1 MAQSGGEKEETG
13 NALETATSAGSR
25 AQPASDYDPND
36 TMRGRAAARQTLA
49 ARLSDLVG
57 LNQDRDQR
65 TWRGNLFDWFVKR
78 RELGP
83 LIGLLVAIVGFNSQ
97 TPYFFSQTS
106 LTAITTLA
114 APVCVVSIA
123 VSFLLI
129 SGEFDLSV
137 GTMYGFTPIVWII
150 LFKYNGIDPAVAL
163 AIAILISLGFG
174 LLNGIAVVV
183 FRVPS
188 FIATLGTFFLLE
200 GLDNLL
206 IGGGDLVVTNNVP
219 LMSAMG
225 ERLGT
230 TPFYAPILYALVL
243 IAITW
248 FIFTRT
254 TYGNWSAAA
263 GVSGGVVAKSMGVP
277 VARVKLTNFM
287 VTAALAGFA
296 GCLESSYL
304 RSVTQNQ
311 GTDLALLAITAII
324 VGGTSIYGGSGSI
337 IGAAIGALLVSV
349 VEVGLILVGAPGTFY
364 ISFIGG
370 MLVVVVIF
378 NARLTRLQRLSRT

>member
-1 MAQSGGEKEETG
+1 MALRGGNEEAPG
-13 NALETATSAGSR
+13 NALETANEVGSGAR
-25 AQPASDYDPND
+25 PEAASS
-36 TMRGRAAARQTLA
+36 TGVSSRRTIASRF
-49 ARLSDLVG
+49 SDFVG

-65 TWRGNLFDWFVKR
+65 TWRGNVFDWFIKR

-83 LIGLLVAIVGFNSQ
+83 LVGLLVAIGAFNAL
-97 TPYFFSQTS
+97 TPYLFSGTS
-106 LTAITTLA
+106 LTAITVLA
-114 APVCVVSIA
+114 APVCIVSIA

-137 GTMYGFTPIVWII
+137 GTMYGFAPIVWII
-150 LFKYNGIDPAVAL
+150 LFKYNEFDPAVAL
-163 AIAILISLGFG
+163 ATALVISLGFG
-174 LLNGIAVVV
+174 LLNGLAVVV

-200 GLDNLL
+200 GIDNLL
-206 IGGGDLVVTNNVP
+206 IGGGDLVVENNVP

-225 ERLGT
+225 SRLGT
-230 TPFYAPILYALVL
+230 TPFYAPLIYAIVL

-287 VTAALAGFA
+287 VTSLLAGFA

-349 VEVGLILVGAPGTFY
+349 VEVGLILAGAPGTFY
-364 ISFIGG
+364 ISFIGA

-378 NARLTRLQRLSRT
+378 NARLTRLQRLSRG

>member
-1 MAQSGGEKEETG
+1 MSLREEREEATG
-13 NALETATSAGSR
+13 NAPEPATSPGSGALPATTE
-25 AQPASDYDPND
+25 AQPPDS
-36 TMRGRAAARQTLA
+36 GRRSLGARFGEF
-49 ARLSDLVG
+49 VG
-57 LNQDRDQR
+57 LNEDRDKR
-65 TWRGNLFDWFVKR
+65 TWQGNLFDWFIKR

-83 LIGLLVAIVGFNSQ
+83 LLGLLVAIFGFNAL

-106 LTAITTLA
+106 LTAITVLA
-114 APVCVVSIA
+114 APVCIVSIA

-150 LFKYNGIDPAVAL
+150 LFKYNGFDPAVAL
-163 AIAILISLGFG
+163 AIALSISLAFG
-174 LLNGIAVVV
+174 LLNGITVVV

-200 GLDNLL
+200 GIDNLL
-206 IGGGDLVVTNNVP
+206 IGGGDLVVENNVP

-225 ERLGT
+225 QRLGT
-230 TPFYAPILYALVL
+230 TPFYAPLIYAVILIV
-243 IAITW
+243 ITW

-277 VARVKLTNFM
+277 VGRVKLTNFM
-287 VTAALAGFA
+287 VTALLAGFA

-364 ISFIGG
+364 ISFIGA

-378 NARLTRLQRLSRT
+378 NARLTRLQRLSRG